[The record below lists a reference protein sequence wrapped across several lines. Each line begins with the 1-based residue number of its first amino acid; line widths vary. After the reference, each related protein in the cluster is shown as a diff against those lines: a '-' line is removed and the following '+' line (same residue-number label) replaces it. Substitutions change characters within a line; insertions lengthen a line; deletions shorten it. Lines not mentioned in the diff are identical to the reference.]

1 MSSLDISSIDLILI
15 SSCCTLKALPFLHK
29 KFFGKILM
37 TDPVSSLGQSLC
49 EELIEYDEE
58 YQRSIPEPSV
68 LYNAESVKEI

>member
-1 MSSLDISSIDLILI
+1 
-15 SSCCTLKALPFLHK
+15 
-29 KFFGKILM
+29 M